1 LTQYYHDLVTQKS
14 WQLLQDLKQKYKFV
28 LIGGWAVFLYTK
40 ALKSKDIDFVLDY
53 PELEKLR
60 EAFLV
65 TKNER
70 LKKYEIKTE
79 GIDID
84 IYLPFY
90 SELGLPAEKV
100 SEHTLFL
107 EGFKVPEVEIL
118 AILKAKALQER
129 KGSLKGKKDLIDL
142 VGLFGLDV
150 FNFEKLT
157 EYAEKYQTT
166 ESLAALA
173 QEVRQASGIEEL
185 GLNVH
190 QMARL
195 KKKILSQ
202 LLFKQTTG

>member
-1 LTQYYHDLVTQKS
+1 MTQYYHDLVTQKS

-40 ALKSKDIDFVLDY
+40 ALKSKDIDFVLNY
-53 PELEKLR
+53 PELERLR
-60 EAFLV
+60 EAFSV

-90 SELGLPAEKV
+90 SELGLPAERISGHSV
-100 SEHTLFL
+100 VL

-142 VGLFGLDV
+142 IGLFGLEA
-150 FNFEKLT
+150 FNFKKLG
-157 EYAEKYQTT
+157 EYTEKYQAT
-166 ESLAALA
+166 EFLATVAH
-173 QEVRQASGIEEL
+173 EMRQASGIEEL

-202 LLFKQTTG
+202 LPSLP

>member
-1 LTQYYHDLVTQKS
+1 MQYYHDLITQKS
-14 WQLLQDLKQKYKFV
+14 WQLLQSLKKKYNFV
-28 LIGGWAVFLYTK
+28 LIGGWAVYLYTK

-53 PELEKLR
+53 PELERLR
-60 EAFLV
+60 EGFSV

-79 GIDID
+79 GMDID

-90 SELGLPAEKV
+90 SELGLPAEKI
-100 SEHTLFL
+100 SGHSLFL
-107 EGFKVPEVEIL
+107 EGFRVPEVEIL

-142 VGLFGLDV
+142 VGLFGLEA
-150 FNFEKLT
+150 FNFKKLS
-157 EYAEKYQTT
+157 EYTEKYQAT
-166 ESLAALA
+166 EFLATVA
-173 QEVRQASGIEEL
+173 QEVKQASGIEEL

-202 LLFKQTTG
+202 LPPLP